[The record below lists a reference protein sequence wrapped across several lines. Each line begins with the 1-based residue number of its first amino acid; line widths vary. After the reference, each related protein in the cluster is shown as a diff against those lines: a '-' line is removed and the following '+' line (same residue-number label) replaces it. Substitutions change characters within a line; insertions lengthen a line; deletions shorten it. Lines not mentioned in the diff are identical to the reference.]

1 MLEAFYGWVED
12 ITVYMI
18 VITLIYKLSANS
30 AYKPYIKLFTGLLMV
45 IIIMTP
51 IAKIWNGDWELE
63 LNQEKYNWE
72 LESARISEEI
82 YNEESRKIMLET
94 YGEEIEQQVRKKL
107 TEYDLFLEEL
117 QITFGEDKEYGIIK
131 NMKII
136 VSYENNEDSNKIQI
150 GNITF
155 SEQEKV
161 SNVIE
166 LKMKEWLSDT
176 YGVEQADIYLK
187 K

>member
-18 VITLIYKLSANS
+18 VITLIYKLSAGS
-30 AYKPYIKLFTGLLMV
+30 SYKPYIKLFTGLLMV

-51 IAKIWNGDWELE
+51 IAKIWNGDWQFQ

-94 YGEEIEQQVRKKL
+94 YREEIRQQVTKKL
-107 TEYDLFLEEL
+107 TEYDLFLEDL
-117 QITFGEDKEYGIIK
+117 QISFGEGKEYGYVK
-131 NMKII
+131 KMELV
-136 VSYENNEDSNKIQI
+136 VSYEKSDETKIQI
-150 GNITF
+150 GEIAF
-155 SEQEKV
+155 SNQEKV
-161 SNVIE
+161 SSVTE
-166 LKMKEWLSDT
+166 LKIKEWLCDT
-176 YGVEQADIYLK
+176 YAAEQVDIYLK

>member
-18 VITLIYKLSANS
+18 VITLIYKLSASS

-72 LESARISEEI
+72 LESARVSEEI
-82 YNEESRKIMLET
+82 YSEESRKIMLET
-94 YGEEIEQQVRKKL
+94 YRGEIEQQTKRKL
-107 TEYDLFLEEL
+107 AEYDLYLDEL
-117 QITFGEDKEYGIIK
+117 LITFGEDKEYGVIK
-131 NMKII
+131 NIEMV
-136 VSYENNEDSNKIQI
+136 VSYENYDENNKIYI
-150 GNITF
+150 GDITC
-155 SEQEKV
+155 SEQGKV
-161 SNVIE
+161 SSATE
-166 LKMKEWLSDT
+166 LKMKEWFHDT

>member
-18 VITLIYKLSANS
+18 VITLIYKLSAGS

-51 IAKIWNGDWELE
+51 IAKIWNGDWELA
-63 LNQEKYNWE
+63 LNQEKYDWE

-82 YNEESRKIMLET
+82 YSEESRKIILET
-94 YGEEIEQQVRKKL
+94 YRGEIEQQIMKKL
-107 TEYDLFLEEL
+107 AEYDLYLDEL
-117 QITFGEDKEYGIIK
+117 QITFGENKEYGIIK
-131 NMKII
+131 NIEMA
-136 VSYENNEDSNKIQI
+136 VSYENYEDENKIHI
-150 GNITF
+150 GDITF
-155 SEQEKV
+155 SQQEKV
-161 SNVIE
+161 TSAME
-166 LKMKEWLSDT
+166 LKIKEWLYDT

>member
-18 VITLIYKLSANS
+18 MITLIYKLSAS
-30 AYKPYIKLFTGLLMV
+30 ATYKPYIKLFTGLLMV
-45 IIIMTP
+45 IIIMKP
-51 IAKIWNGDWELE
+51 VANVWNGEWEVE

-94 YGEEIEQQVRKKL
+94 YRSEMEQQISKKL
-107 TEYDLFLEEL
+107 SEYDLFLEKL
-117 QITFGEDKEYGIIK
+117 QIMFGEGAEFGLIKEIQ
-131 NMKII
+131 MM
-136 VSYENNEDSNKIQI
+136 VSYENPGDRMVIQI
-150 GNITF
+150 GDISLENK
-155 SEQEKV
+155 EKV
-161 SNVIE
+161 SSVTE
-166 LKMKEWLSDT
+166 LKIKQWLSDT
-176 YGVEQADIYLK
+176 YGVELAEIYLK